1 MILTEVQ
8 TMKATEV
15 NDIVIQ
21 KTHCDYIVEQAEEL
35 KALFSYNSKS
45 MIELNKTRALAD
57 IEAIKDSLAEL
68 ELYIKSI

>member
-1 MILTEVQ
+1 
-8 TMKATEV
+8 MKATEV
-15 NDIVIQ
+15 NDVVVQ

-57 IEAIKDSLAEL
+57 IEAIRNSLVEL
-68 ELYIKSI
+68 ELYINGI

>member
-1 MILTEVQ
+1 
-8 TMKATEV
+8 MKATEV
-15 NDIVIQ
+15 NDVVVQ

-57 IEAIKDSLAEL
+57 IEAIRNSLAEL
-68 ELYIKSI
+68 ELYINDI